1 MILQHHYSNYHI
13 LFFAITGAIS
23 GLFDTLYDEDV
34 VSDATFFRWRDDR
47 MYGEQIGRGV
57 AINTLNQFF
66 KWLEED
72 TTTS

>member
-1 MILQHHYSNYHI
+1 MYCY
-13 LFFAITGAIS
+13 AGAIS
-23 GLFDTLYDEDV
+23 DLFDALYDEDV
-34 VSDATFFRWRDDR
+34 VSDSTFFRWRDDR
-47 MYGEQIGRGV
+47 MFGEQIGRGV